1 MSEWLVLSI
10 AMASAC
16 AVVLTIAVL
25 NNRRIAD
32 DDDPSETPDVIE
44 YMTMMIGVV
53 YAIRF
58 RAAPGPHRHRP
69 RRLPQR
75 DPPGQPAHPGR

>member
-25 NNRRIAD
+25 NNRRSGTTTI
-32 DDDPSETPDVIE
+32 
-44 YMTMMIGVV
+44 
-53 YAIRF
+53 
-58 RAAPGPHRHRP
+58 RP
-69 RRLPQR
+69 RRLTSSST
-75 DPPGQPAHPGR
+75 